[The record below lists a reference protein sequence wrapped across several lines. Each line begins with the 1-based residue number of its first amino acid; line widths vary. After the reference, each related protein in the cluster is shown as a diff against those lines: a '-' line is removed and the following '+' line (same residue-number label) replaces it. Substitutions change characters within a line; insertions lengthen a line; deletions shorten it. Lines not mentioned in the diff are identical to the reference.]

1 MSILSRAA
9 PTTRRVLR
17 HLRDPLFRTGDLLMV
32 NAGVSA
38 ALGMLFWVGAAHHY
52 GRTDVG
58 TNAAAISAMM
68 LLAGFAQLNLM
79 SAMVRF
85 VPTAGHGT
93 RRLVASAYVVSIVSA
108 TVFSV
113 VFLLGI
119 RVWAPGLAQ
128 LLDHWPVAPWFVLAT
143 CAWCVFVLQDAVLTG
158 LGRPGWVPLEN
169 GVFSLAKYG
178 LVVVLFAALPH
189 YGVFAAWTIAVFV
202 PTIPVNVFIFRRA
215 IPAHV
220 AEAHYAHRAPT
231 VRELSRFLAGDYV
244 AALAWISATALLPVM
259 VLDRLGARPT
269 ASFSTAWAVGLA
281 LFMVSSSMGQSL
293 VVRGATDE
301 AQVSHHSH
309 RALTHALGLLVPAV
323 AVVLVA
329 APAILRIFGTVYA
342 FEGTA
347 LLRYMALASLPTLY
361 VTLVVSELR
370 VQRRMLRV
378 AVIMVVLAVL
388 VLTLS
393 YTLIDQMGITA
404 IGIAWLV
411 SEGTVALALV
421 AMRRWPSRAEAPI
434 AVGSELDM
442 PLLREP
448 PNVSVN
454 GTAAVPGHEAPL
466 APAPGAASASAPLS
480 TSEAHAGPVRQLG
493 RHR

>member
-1 MSILSRAA
+1 MSILSQTA
-9 PTTRRVLR
+9 PTTRQVLA
-17 HLRDPLFRTGDLLMV
+17 HLRDPLFRTGDLLIV
-32 NAGVSA
+32 NAGVNA
-38 ALGMLFWVGAAHHY
+38 ALGMLFWVGAAHRY
-52 GRTDVG
+52 SRADVG

-93 RRLVASAYVVSIVSA
+93 RRLVASAYAVSVLSA

-119 RVWAPGLAQ
+119 RLWAPGLARV
-128 LLDHWPVAPWFVLAT
+128 LDHWPVAPWFVLAT

-169 GVFSLAKYG
+169 GVFSLAKMG
-178 LVVVLFAALPH
+178 LVVVLFAVLPH
-189 YGVFAAWTIAVFV
+189 YGVFTAWTIAVFV

-220 AEAHYAHRAPT
+220 AEAHPTHRAPT

-244 AALAWISATALLPVM
+244 AALAWISATALLPVI

-293 VVRGATDE
+293 VVRGAKDE
-301 AQVSHHSH
+301 AQLTHHSR

-323 AVVLVA
+323 AVVFVVA
-329 APAILRIFGTVYA
+329 PSILRIFGTTYA
-342 FEGTA
+342 LQGTA

-370 VQRRMLRV
+370 VHRRVLRV
-378 AVIMVVLAVL
+378 AAIMVALAAL

-393 YTLIDQMGITA
+393 YTLIDHMGITA

-411 SEGTVALALV
+411 GEGTVALALV
-421 AMRRWPSRAEAPI
+421 AMRLWPSRTVAP
-434 AVGSELDM
+434 AVVGPAIDM
-442 PLLREP
+442 PLLEERP
-448 PNVSVN
+448 SVFLNGKDAVS
-454 GTAAVPGHEAPL
+454 GLRAL
-466 APAPGAASASAPLS
+466 WAPAPEAPSASAALGTAETP
-480 TSEAHAGPVRQLG
+480 AGPVRQVG
-493 RHR
+493 ERW